1 MALPNVEELAN
12 EVFKAW
18 NYPGKNPRY
27 HRQKQRELQDEWPV
41 LYNRLRRL
49 EEGVIRERERNI
61 LHHTKA
67 TEV

>member
-1 MALPNVEELAN
+1 MALAGVDDLAMD
-12 EVFKAW
+12 VFKAW

-27 HRQKQRELQDEWPV
+27 HRQKQAELQHEWPV

-49 EEGVIRERERNI
+49 EEGVIRERERNA
-61 LHHTKA
+61 LYHTKA